1 MRGWSL
7 EQTFWSLG
15 HLPALIRFCQWLT
28 KENPLEFSQTT
39 FSHYVAQLMR
49 EAGLAKEKA
58 DLCVD
63 EIQVRS
69 LATKMIRTLSY
80 IYYHHYYHILSLLW
94 LLIIVI
100 VIMMIIIIY
109 TYTHECLLQTSS
121 GGIAFIVYFFVYSVC
136 LCPGAGSTLPLCR
149 HRSNKTH
156 EAQEKMVFTSVWGVA
171 LFVWRLQP
179 SGMNLACP

>member
-7 EQTFWSLG
+7 GQFFWSVG

-69 LATKMIRTLSY
+69 LAKKTIRT
-80 IYYHHYYHILSLLW
+80 
-94 LLIIVI
+94 
-100 VIMMIIIIY
+100 
-109 TYTHECLLQTSS
+109 ECLLATKQALEASHLS
-121 GGIAFIVYFFVYSVC
+121 LVVPLHYDLSWPPQPGGRINPPPIQ
-136 LCPGAGSTLPLCR
+136 
-149 HRSNKTH
+149 KTI
-156 EAQEKMVFTSVWGVA
+156 EAQEKMVCTSVSGMA
-171 LFVWRLQP
+171 LCVWRLQP

>member
-80 IYYHHYYHILSLLW
+80 IY
-94 LLIIVI
+94 III
-100 VIMMIIIIY
+100 IIIIY
-109 TYTHECLLQTSS
+109 YHYCD
-121 GGIAFIVYFFVYSVC
+121 Y
-136 LCPGAGSTLPLCR
+136 
-149 HRSNKTH
+149 
-156 EAQEKMVFTSVWGVA
+156 
-171 LFVWRLQP
+171 
-179 SGMNLACP
+179 

>member
-7 EQTFWSLG
+7 GQFFWSVG

-69 LATKMIRTLSY
+69 LAKKTIRT
-80 IYYHHYYHILSLLW
+80 
-94 LLIIVI
+94 
-100 VIMMIIIIY
+100 
-109 TYTHECLLQTSS
+109 ECLLATKQALEASHLS
-121 GGIAFIVYFFVYSVC
+121 LVV
-136 LCPGAGSTLPLCR
+136 PL
-149 HRSNKTH
+149 HYDLS
-156 EAQEKMVFTSVWGVA
+156 
-171 LFVWRLQP
+171 
-179 SGMNLACP
+179 

>member
-1 MRGWSL
+1 MESWANFLVTWSPASFDQVLSVADKRKPSWVLADNIFPLCGTAHARGGSCKRKGRPLCGWNPSKK
-7 EQTFWSLG
+7 LG
-15 HLPALIRFCQWLT
+15 YEDDSNI
-28 KENPLEFSQTT
+28 
-39 FSHYVAQLMR
+39 
-49 EAGLAKEKA
+49 
-58 DLCVD
+58 
-63 EIQVRS
+63 I
-69 LATKMIRTLSY
+69 IY